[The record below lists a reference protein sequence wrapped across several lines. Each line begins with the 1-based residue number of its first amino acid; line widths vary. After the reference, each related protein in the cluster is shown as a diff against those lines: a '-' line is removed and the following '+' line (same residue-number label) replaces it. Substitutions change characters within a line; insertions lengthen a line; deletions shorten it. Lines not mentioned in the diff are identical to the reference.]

1 MSGEK
6 YKQISTILKYQS
18 SSVSTSFPPL
28 RARGK
33 KKKRGK
39 KRTLLELFLRS
50 SIPFRSSDMKR
61 AKVEGKEA
69 GREEILVNVMQL
81 MLASEAVEI
90 VLLPGKASIPVVSVC
105 QTSYIFVRLNARRSF
120 SPPSPCGSIS

>member
-33 KKKRGK
+33 KKKKGEEK
-39 KRTLLELFLRS
+39 DPAGAFSSLLHPVQIVRH
-50 SIPFRSSDMKR
+50 
-61 AKVEGKEA
+61 EA
-69 GREEILVNVMQL
+69 SKG
-81 MLASEAVEI
+81 
-90 VLLPGKASIPVVSVC
+90 
-105 QTSYIFVRLNARRSF
+105 
-120 SPPSPCGSIS
+120 

>member
-33 KKKRGK
+33 KKKRK

-61 AKVEGKEA
+61 AKVEGREA